1 MACFKKCLIF
11 FCLILFLAIVS
22 SCEDN
27 NAVLAY
33 VNGEAI
39 YQADIDAAIERYL
52 PNELTYSDALD
63 SAICELVVLQQS
75 DVLGVRVHDNEI
87 ENLIKELEEYSPELY
102 NIAVREYKTLDEY
115 KKSLLYLVT
124 YNKIM
129 DAVTDKYISEN
140 PLIDSEIPALMVEYG
155 FIENTDVLIEDNLK
169 ELFINEYNEY
179 RREKYFGEWIES
191 LRQSSDIV
199 YTEAAEDL
207 LYKK

>member
-1 MACFKKCLIF
+1 
-11 FCLILFLAIVS
+11 
-22 SCEDN
+22 
-27 NAVLAY
+27 
-33 VNGEAI
+33 
-39 YQADIDAAIERYL
+39 
-52 PNELTYSDALD
+52 
-63 SAICELVVLQQS
+63 
-75 DVLGVRVHDNEI
+75 
-87 ENLIKELEEYSPELY
+87 
-102 NIAVREYKTLDEY
+102 
-115 KKSLLYLVT
+115 
-124 YNKIM
+124 M

-179 RREKYFGEWIES
+179 RREKYFGEWIER

>member
-1 MACFKKCLIF
+1 M
-11 FCLILFLAIVS
+11 
-22 SCEDN
+22 
-27 NAVLAY
+27 
-33 VNGEAI
+33 
-39 YQADIDAAIERYL
+39 
-52 PNELTYSDALD
+52 D